1 MSQEPN
7 NHDVVA
13 EFVFDV
19 GNTSEEVKF
28 LGLVTGLDAPRNE
41 LTGLFDWTC
50 RGCTFHN
57 RSSTIVGPGQPFL
70 ARWLC
75 TSCGRE
81 TLVRFRSRANAEWV
95 VQHALAVAGATLND
109 TAGPGAASP
118 DGSPEAKPWW
128 RGGQKIFGFMAIPAL
143 ALIIFLGL
151 SDWRP
156 LASRVGH
163 LFARGEPQSTLTP
176 SSRLPGYWVSESGDH
191 SLCFARIDPASKT
204 GSYVTIL
211 KSHQLCPGVRFTI
224 VREETDGEEL
234 VIREID
240 EQGDATGR
248 PETVLYL
255 PKEGGAMI
263 RVSIAEEHP
272 VLTIY
277 HPIRYK
283 GVRQASIRSPL

>member
-7 NHDVVA
+7 NHDVAA
-13 EFVFDV
+13 ELVFDV
-19 GNTSEEVKF
+19 SNTSEDVKF

-95 VQHALAVAGATLND
+95 VRHALAVAGATLD
-109 TAGPGAASP
+109 DAAGPAAAFP
-118 DGSPEAKPWW
+118 DRFPEARPSW
-128 RGGQKIFGFMAIPAL
+128 RSGQRIFGFVAIPAL
-143 ALIIFLGL
+143 LLIILLGL

-156 LASRVGH
+156 LPSRVGR
-163 LFARGEPQSTLTP
+163 LFAGAEQQSALTP

-204 GSYVTIL
+204 GSYVTVS
-211 KSHQLCPGVRFTI
+211 KSHQPCPAVRFTV
-224 VREETDGEEL
+224 VREETDGQEL

-240 EQGDATGR
+240 EQGDTTGR
-248 PETVLYL
+248 PESVLYL
-255 PKEGGAMI
+255 PQRGAAMT
-263 RVSIAEEHP
+263 RVTIAREHP
-272 VLTIY
+272 VLTVY
-277 HPIRYK
+277 HRIR
-283 GVRQASIRSPL
+283 